1 MDNNKIKNFIIIAIL
16 VIVVVI
22 GTIFAKNKFSSA
34 KNTSSNSAVT
44 VAETNT
50 PSSNTNSNIQQRAT
64 DIILFYG
71 DTCPHCKVVEEYI
84 NKNNIT
90 RYIKFQNLEVFNNQ
104 DNAKL
109 MTEKQ
114 DLCKDL
120 SADDKGGVP
129 FLYSSEKCVVGDQP
143 VIDFLKAKAGI

>member
-1 MDNNKIKNFIIIAIL
+1 MDNAKIKSFIIVTIL
-16 VIVVVI
+16 VIVVVV
-22 GTIFAKNKFSSA
+22 GTIFAKNKFSGA
-34 KNTSSNSAVT
+34 KNTIDNSAANI
-44 VAETNT
+44 AETTT
-50 PSSNTNSNIQQRAT
+50 PSSNSNTNIQQRDT

-71 DTCPHCKVVEEYI
+71 DTCPHCKIVEEYI

-90 RYIKFQNLEVFNNQ
+90 RYIKFQNLEIYNNRN
-104 DNAKL
+104 NAKIML
-109 MTEKQ
+109 EKQ

-120 SADDKGGVP
+120 SDDDKGGVP